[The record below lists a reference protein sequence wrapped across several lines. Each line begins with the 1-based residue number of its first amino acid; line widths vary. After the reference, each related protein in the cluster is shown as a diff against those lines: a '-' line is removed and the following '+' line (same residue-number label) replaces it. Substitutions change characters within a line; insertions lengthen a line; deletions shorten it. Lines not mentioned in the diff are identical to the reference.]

1 VASAIACEINENNAN
16 HTPIDKQIRSIFKN
30 LNNFSEQIEASSVM
44 SRDGISVASVL
55 SDGVDPDRLG
65 SLCSSLLSLA
75 DTTAKELERGKINQL
90 LLEGDKGYVLIIHV
104 GSKAVLGI
112 VTRPKANLGMVFVE
126 ANKTA
131 SQIYRILP

>member
-1 VASAIACEINENNAN
+1 VASAIACEIYENGAN
-16 HTPIDKQIRSIFKN
+16 HTPIDKQIRSILKN

-65 SLCSSLLSLA
+65 ALCSSLLSLA
-75 DTTAKELERGKINQL
+75 DTTAKELERGRINQL

-126 ANKTA
+126 ANKIA